1 MMEVQAATTYVQMS
15 REDIEGWLDEVGF
28 RGKWKLSEGRTGVY
42 LLNVGPNVAIK
53 FSSTVAATEQV
64 VGYANASMQLSLVS
78 TFNGRVLNKKAQGQD
93 HFKRTKGWRQTWK
106 DGLDRM
112 REAYIKAADF
122 YNKLAVVD
130 ENYTQ
135 QKIKLIEGVPGWE
148 QNPFLSDLHLRVERG
163 GILSDKQEEAVLRFL
178 GAGKVSPKDD
188 PAPSDRG
195 RADAKK
201 EQELDLQPL
210 RNLYAAARSKGDQW
224 TMDFSKSIA
233 DQLKAGKSLSDKQR
247 NLINA
252 KLDAYGIP

>member
-1 MMEVQAATTYVQMS
+1 MEVQAATTYVQMT
-15 REDIEGWLDEVGF
+15 REDIESWLDEVGF

-42 LLNVGPNVAIK
+42 LLSVGPNVAIK
-53 FSSTVAATEQV
+53 FSSTVASTEQV

-112 REAYIKAADF
+112 REAYVKAADF

-130 ENYTQ
+130 ENYTRD
-135 QKIKLIEGVPGWE
+135 KLKLIKSIDGWD
-148 QNPFLSDLHLRVERG
+148 QNPFLMDLHQRVQRG
-163 GILSDKQEEAVLRFL
+163 GFLSDKQEEAVMKFL
-178 GAGKVSPKDD
+178 GKGNATPKDD
-188 PAPSDRG
+188 PPPSDRG
-195 RADAKK
+195 RAETKK

-233 DQLKAGKSLSDKQR
+233 DQLKAGRSLSERQK